1 MNITKES
8 TGEQTATIRISL
20 QQADIEPE
28 VNRALKD
35 YQRKASV
42 PGFRPGKV
50 PFGMVKKMYGNSI
63 MADQVNKTISNSLND
78 FITGEKISILG
89 HPVANIEKTGTV
101 DFDHQTE
108 YDFYFDIGIAPEF
121 SLNLGEIDLEF
132 TKITAGEKQL
142 AETIQSLLDR
152 NPVHTHPDEIGEN
165 DQIEASVTE
174 TDEQG
179 KEIEKGYQ
187 ADISFAMSLVVEE
200 ESRKLF
206 LGKTDGAEF
215 VADLG
220 KAFGNLEDLKKV
232 LKWPETSNTETATK
246 YNVVIKEIQ
255 RDEKAELN
263 QDFFERIFPGQNISD
278 VEAFNVKITED
289 INRQLE
295 GESER
300 YFAGKAIDGLVEK
313 IQFNLPVEF
322 MKTWMLQNAEGKLT
336 REKLDEEYIHYDRTF
351 RWQLIESKLIEAEPN
366 LYVTEA
372 EIREQV
378 KKQFFGQFMNVG
390 EVDEEMNKRMEPI
403 VDMIMKNQ
411 EEARKIGDQIAERK
425 IAAYIKEKANVTVK
439 EMNYDAFIESIN
451 PQHE

>member
-1 MNITKES
+1 MNITKEI
-8 TGEQTATIRISL
+8 TGEQTATIRISM

-28 VNRALKD
+28 VTKALKD

-50 PFGMVKKMYGNSI
+50 PFGMVKKMYGNSV
-63 MADQVNKTISNSLND
+63 MADQVNKTISNALND
-78 FITGEKISILG
+78 FITGEKLSILG

-101 DFDHQTE
+101 DFDHQTD

-121 SLNLGEIDLEF
+121 DLNLSKIDLEF

-152 NPVHTHPDEIGEN
+152 NPVHTHPEIIGEN
-165 DQIEASVTE
+165 DQLEASVTE
-174 TDEQG
+174 TDDKGQE
-179 KEIEKGYQ
+179 KENGFK
-187 ADISFAMSLVVEE
+187 ADISFALSLITDDD
-200 ESRKLF
+200 SRNLF

-215 VADLG
+215 VSDLE
-220 KAFGNLEDLKKV
+220 KAFGSMEDLKKV
-232 LKWPETSNTETATK
+232 LKWPENSDEIPASR
-246 YNVVIKEIQ
+246 YNVVIKEIH

-263 QDFFERIFPGQNISD
+263 QEFFERIFPGQNISD
-278 VEAFNVKITED
+278 EEAFKAKLTED

-300 YFAGKAIDGLVEK
+300 FFAGKAIDGLVEK
-313 IQFNLPVEF
+313 IQFNLPEEF

-336 REKLDEEYIHYDRTF
+336 REKLDEEYVHYDRTF
-351 RWQLIESKLIEAEPN
+351 RWQLIESKLIEAEPG

-372 EIREQV
+372 EIRDQV
-378 KKQFFGQFMNVG
+378 KKQFFGQFMNSQ
-390 EVDEEMNKRMEPI
+390 EVDDEMNKRMEPI
-403 VDMIMKNQ
+403 VDMILKNQ
-411 EEARKIGDQIAERK
+411 EEARKIGDQLAERK
-425 IAAYIKEKANVTVK
+425 IAAYIKEKANVSVK

-451 PQHE
+451 PQQ

>member
-28 VNRALKD
+28 VTKALKD

-50 PFGMVKKMYGNSI
+50 PFGMVKKMYGNSV

-78 FITGEKISILG
+78 FITGEKLSILG

-101 DFDHQTE
+101 DFDHQTD

-121 SLNLGEIDLEF
+121 SLNLSEVDLEF

-152 NPVHTHPDEIGEN
+152 NPVHTHPEEIGEN

-174 TDEQG
+174 TNKKGQE
-179 KEIEKGYQ
+179 KENGYQ
-187 ADISFAMSLVVEE
+187 ADISFAMSLITEE
-200 ESRKLF
+200 DSRILF

-220 KAFGNLEDLKKV
+220 KAFGSIEDLKKV
-232 LKWPETSNTETATK
+232 LKWPENSETDPATN

-263 QDFFERIFPGQNISD
+263 QDFFERIFPGQNIND
-278 VEAFNVKITED
+278 EEAFRAKLTED

-300 YFAGKAIDGLVEK
+300 FFAGKAIDGLVEK

-351 RWQLIESKLIEAEPN
+351 RWQLIESKLIEAEPS

-372 EIREQV
+372 EIRDQV
-378 KKQFFGQFMNVG
+378 KKQFFGQFMDSR
-390 EVDEEMNKRMEPI
+390 EVDDEMNKRMEPI
-403 VDMIMKNQ
+403 VDMILKNQ

-451 PQHE
+451 PQQ